1 MTHGYRK
8 GGGIIDI
15 IVKHN
20 SRENIYEQ
28 IVNQIKLLIA
38 NEKLQVGDSIPS
50 IRKMSQ
56 ELGVSLISVQRAYD
70 ELQKEGI
77 VESIQGKGCFIS
89 SKVDKSFLKDS
100 LLREVE
106 EVVQNA
112 INISKQNNISLEE
125 FILLVKEIWGDD

>member
-1 MTHGYRK
+1 MRTER

-28 IVNQIKLLIA
+28 IVDQIKLLIA

-50 IRKMSQ
+50 IRKLSQ
-56 ELGVSLISVQRAYD
+56 ALGVSLISVQRAYD

-100 LLREVE
+100 LFREVE
-106 EVVQNA
+106 EVVQNV

-125 FILLVKEIWGDD
+125 LITLVKEMWGDE

>member
-1 MTHGYRK
+1 MRTER

-28 IVNQIKLLIA
+28 IVDQIKLLIA

-50 IRKMSQ
+50 IRKLSQ
-56 ELGVSLISVQRAYD
+56 ALGVSLISVQRAYD

-100 LLREVE
+100 LFREVE
-106 EVVQNA
+106 EVVQNV
-112 INISKQNNISLEE
+112 INISKQNNISFEE
-125 FILLVKEIWGDD
+125 LITLVKEMWGDE

>member
-1 MTHGYRK
+1 MRTER

-28 IVNQIKLLIA
+28 IVDQIKLLIA

-50 IRKMSQ
+50 IRKLSQ
-56 ELGVSLISVQRAYD
+56 ALGVGLISVQRAYD

-100 LLREVE
+100 LFREVE
-106 EVVQNA
+106 EVVQNV

-125 FILLVKEIWGDD
+125 LITLVKEMWGDE

>member
-1 MTHGYRK
+1 MRTER

-28 IVNQIKLLIA
+28 IVDQIKLLIA

-50 IRKMSQ
+50 IRKLSQ
-56 ELGVSLISVQRAYD
+56 ALGVSLISVQRAYD

-100 LLREVE
+100 LFREVE
-106 EVVQNA
+106 EVFQNV

-125 FILLVKEIWGDD
+125 LITLVKEMWGDE

>member
-1 MTHGYRK
+1 M
-8 GGGIIDI
+8 
-15 IVKHN
+15 
-20 SRENIYEQ
+20 
-28 IVNQIKLLIA
+28 LIA

-100 LLREVE
+100 LFREVE
-106 EVVQNA
+106 EVVQNV

-125 FILLVKEIWGDD
+125 LITLVKEMWGDE

>member
-1 MTHGYRK
+1 MRTERGW
-8 GGGIIDI
+8 GIIDI

-28 IVNQIKLLIA
+28 IVDQIKLLIA

-50 IRKMSQ
+50 IRKLSQ
-56 ELGVSLISVQRAYD
+56 ALGVSLISVQRAYD

-100 LLREVE
+100 LFREVE
-106 EVVQNA
+106 EVVQNV

-125 FILLVKEIWGDD
+125 LITLVKEMWGDE

>member
-1 MTHGYRK
+1 MRTER

-28 IVNQIKLLIA
+28 IVDQIKLLIA

-50 IRKMSQ
+50 IRKLSQ
-56 ELGVSLISVQRAYD
+56 ALGVSLISVQRAYD

-100 LLREVE
+100 LFREVE
-106 EVVQNA
+106 EVVQYV

-125 FILLVKEIWGDD
+125 LITLVKEMWGDE

>member
-1 MTHGYRK
+1 MDTEK